1 MMKRISATVTGR
13 VQGVGYRYYVTD
25 CADDRGIL
33 GYVKNN
39 PDGTVTVVA
48 EGEESSLRDFTEA
61 LHATRDKY
69 IKVNDISVIW
79 EAARHEFSDFGIR
92 R

>member
-1 MMKRISATVTGR
+1 MEKRISVTVTGR

-25 CADDRGIL
+25 CAGDHGVS

-48 EGEESSLRDFTEA
+48 EGEESSLRNFITA
-61 LHATRDKY
+61 LHAVGDNY
-69 IKVNDISVIW
+69 IKVNDISVAW
-79 EAARHEFSDFGIR
+79 EAARQEFRDFGIR

>member
-1 MMKRISATVTGR
+1 MEKRISVTVTGR

-25 CADDRGIL
+25 CASDHGIS

-48 EGEESSLRDFTEA
+48 EGEESSLQDFIAT
-61 LHATRDKY
+61 LHASGDNY
-69 IKVNDISVIW
+69 IKVNDINVTW
-79 EAARHEFSDFGIR
+79 GAARKEFSDFGIR